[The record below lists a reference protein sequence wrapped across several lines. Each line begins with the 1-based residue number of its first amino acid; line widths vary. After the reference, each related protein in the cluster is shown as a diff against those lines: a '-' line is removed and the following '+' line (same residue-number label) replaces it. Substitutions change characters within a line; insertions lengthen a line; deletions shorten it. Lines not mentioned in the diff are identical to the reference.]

1 MSASPP
7 RQLAIVKQA
16 EGNSNSSY
24 CFTISLLGS
33 TQLNLPSQYS
43 LLLNK
48 TFLLQHRQA
57 HSCTVRLFHKYTLFT
72 KTLKSAFICFREQN
86 QTLNHCAYIS
96 ISCLLKP
103 QQCLSLYKN
112 NYQRMVINL
121 KIKRNVFFLLPK
133 CIGQVGHC
141 ATTAAVLIPKQ
152 R

>member
-48 TFLLQHRQA
+48 TFLPQHRQGA
-57 HSCTVRLFHKYTLFT
+57 LLYSETISQIYFIYKNIEKCIHMFQGAKSNTKSVCIYFHLMFIKALAVFYPCTKIFTKEWLSFSRENIMYFFYWPNVLAKLATVRL
-72 KTLKSAFICFREQN
+72 
-86 QTLNHCAYIS
+86 
-96 ISCLLKP
+96 P
-103 QQCLSLYKN
+103 
-112 NYQRMVINL
+112 
-121 KIKRNVFFLLPK
+121 LPS
-133 CIGQVGHC
+133 
-141 ATTAAVLIPKQ
+141 
-152 R
+152 